1 VLSTGENFQDA
12 LNAHKEKLIGKTV
25 LKKFGVDL
33 PFLPRRFR
41 PAAHRLLTAHYPRSC
56 LRPRHSPSKSILTR
70 KNTAMRTTNLRL
82 QSHSQLSSSSS
93 ASNTS
98 MRSKP
103 YFIPSAQTHFN
114 NEILKGVCRTM
125 PTASESTVRN
135 VTKDLL
141 KVPQDVYDGN
151 SHIPTLL
158 PRPQKDYTEADN
170 DILVAPYLHELAV
183 CAPADGI
190 HAWLSGDIVECIV
203 QSDNIINTGFCPRVD
218 RDSIDLFTSALT
230 FDPHSAEQ
238 SRLEMLVHEGGETG
252 ATRAYKPLSEFSMII
267 TQVNAGAKEKLKAV
281 NGPSIMI
288 VTSGSGIMRV
298 IGKEVNLSFKFFFTR
313 QGVNVEF

>member
-1 VLSTGENFQDA
+1 
-12 LNAHKEKLIGKTV
+12 
-25 LKKFGVDL
+25 
-33 PFLPRRFR
+33 
-41 PAAHRLLTAHYPRSC
+41 
-56 LRPRHSPSKSILTR
+56 
-70 KNTAMRTTNLRL
+70 
-82 QSHSQLSSSSS
+82 
-93 ASNTS
+93 
-98 MRSKP
+98 
-103 YFIPSAQTHFN
+103 
-114 NEILKGVCRTM
+114 M

-183 CAPADGI
+183 YAPVDGI

-203 QSDNIINTGFCPRVD
+203 QSDNIINTSFCPRVD

-252 ATRAYKPLSEFSMII
+252 ATRAYKPPLSEFSMII

-281 NGPSIMI
+281 NGPSVMI

-298 IGKEVNLSFKFFFTR
+298 TGKEVDLSFKFFFIR
-313 QGVNVEF
+313 QGVNVEFETEEEKMMEHMVLHYPLLKNLSPFRFTKRVPLISKLVGFRRSH